1 MIQRTFCHIPGIGQV
16 KERLLWQHGIR
27 TWDQLAEK
35 LRSGARP
42 ADLLRGRDRSRGL
55 LFPEAGVADGQA
67 GKWLAVIEQSSQAL
81 EKKDYAF
88 FLSRLPAH
96 EHWRLL
102 VNRLR
107 EPLYLDI
114 ETTGL
119 SRELNNVTVIGAL
132 RGQKFCQWV
141 WPEPLDELWKLM
153 ADATLVVTFNGRR
166 FDLPFLEHHFPA
178 CPAIAAHVD
187 LVYLI
192 QKLRIPGGQKGAEKR
207 FGLARPDSVEEVHGA
222 VAVAL
227 WAQTLYGDRN
237 AYRTLLAY
245 NRADVE
251 MMPRIAARACSAL
264 AAVTPFPIPA
274 PMETGT
280 TPSRVTHRPV
290 RFDVVRSSW
299 RERRAGLHLLL
310 PKLDRRCGRMP
321 TVVGIDLRGTPKN
334 PTGMAVCQGHEV
346 ETQILHTDAEILR
359 ATIAA
364 EPDIVSID
372 APLSLPRGR
381 RSVSD
386 DSPCREKGGIVRC
399 AERVLWSRRIPV
411 YPSLIRH
418 MQGLTRRGIALTG
431 KLRKQGIPVI
441 ESYPGAAQDVLGIPR
456 KGVDEALLALGLNE
470 FGYHVPQ
477 GITHD
482 ELDAITSALVG
493 YVFLAGEYEA
503 IGADD
508 EGYMILPISTSAM
521 RWSNGPMNGKSGP
534 RAICLAGLPGSGK
547 TTLARGLS
555 SQLRCKA
562 LFLGHELRVH
572 AKNAPQLAEELA
584 CGKLAPEA
592 LVEHIVSQV
601 ATDAQGEMLVV
612 DGFPRHPAQVGLAN
626 TLFANWQLVVLQT
639 DIPTATARTRKR
651 ITCENCGW
659 VGHRSRK
666 RVCPVCNVTKLPER
680 AEDDATVLANRL
692 REAQFTLEQLLS
704 SVDRDCQG
712 AIDTDRDIGLVLQVA
727 VEIVGT
733 HIDKTSSL

>member
-27 TWDQLAEK
+27 TWRELAEK

-42 ADLLRGRDRSRGL
+42 ADLLRGRDRSGH
-55 LFPEAGVADGQA
+55 LFPEAGVADRQA
-67 GKWLAVIEQSSQAL
+67 GEWLAVIEQSSQAL

-102 VNRLR
+102 VDRLH

-119 SRELNNVTVIGAL
+119 SSELNNVTVIGAL
-132 RGQKFCQWV
+132 RGQEFYQWV
-141 WPEPLDELWKLM
+141 WPEPLDDLWELM

-178 CPAIAAHVD
+178 CPAVAAHVD
-187 LVYLI
+187 LMYLTG
-192 QKLRIPGGQKGAEKR
+192 KLRIPGGQKGAEKR
-207 FGLARPDSVEEVHGA
+207 FGLARPDSVDEVYGA

-227 WAQTLYGDRN
+227 WAQALYGDRN

-251 MMPRIAARACSAL
+251 MMPRIAARACREL
-264 AAVTPFPIPA
+264 AELTPFSGPA
-274 PMETGT
+274 PGETGA
-280 TPSRVTHRPV
+280 PRSRLTHRPV
-290 RFDVVRSSW
+290 KFDVVRSSW

-310 PKLDRRCGRMP
+310 PKLERRCGRAP

-334 PTGMAVCQGHEV
+334 PTGMAVCRGHGV
-346 ETQILHTDAEILR
+346 ETQILHTDAEILQ

-364 EPDIVSID
+364 EPGIVSID

-386 DSPCREKGGIVRC
+386 DSPCREKGGIVRD

-418 MQGLTRRGIALTG
+418 MQGLTRRGIALTA
-431 KLRKQGIPVI
+431 KLRKRGIPVI

-456 KGVDEALLALGLNE
+456 KGVDQALLALGLSE
-470 FGYHVPQ
+470 FGFDVPQ

-508 EGYMILPISTSAM
+508 EGHMILPMSTSAM
-521 RWSNGPMNGKSGP
+521 RWSNGPMNGNCGS

-555 SQLRCKA
+555 SRLRCKA

-572 AKNAPQLAEELA
+572 AKNVPQLAEELG

-592 LVEHIVSQV
+592 LVENIVSQA
-601 ATDAQGEMLVV
+601 ATDAQGEVLVL

-626 TLFANWQLVVLQT
+626 TLFASWQLVVLEA
-639 DIPTATARTRKR
+639 DIPVAAARTRKR

-659 VGHRSRK
+659 VGRRSRK
-666 RVCPVCNVTKLPER
+666 RVCPVCNTTRLPER
-680 AEDDATVLANRL
+680 AEDDASLLANRL
-692 REAQFTLEQLLS
+692 REAQSRLEQLLS
-704 SVDRDCQG
+704 SVGRDCQG
-712 AIDTDRDIGLVLQVA
+712 AIDAGMDTEPVLQA
-727 VEIVGT
+727 AAEIAGT
-733 HIDKTSSL
+733 HLDRTRPL